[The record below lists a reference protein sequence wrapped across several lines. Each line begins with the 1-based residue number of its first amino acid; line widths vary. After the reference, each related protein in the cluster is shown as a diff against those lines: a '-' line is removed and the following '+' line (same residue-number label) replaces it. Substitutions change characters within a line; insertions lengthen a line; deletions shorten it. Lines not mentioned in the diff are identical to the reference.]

1 MGFMVDGDG
10 VYYVMKRLRKG
21 DYTVRPITV
30 KKLWEFS
37 TNTASINYYPHF
49 NIQPL
54 RSLYAENH
62 KYFGNVANISSS
74 LYERVFQS
82 QSLDP
87 KLLWYYLDHNYYSD
101 HKTEKIPSQITGTD
115 FSSYL
120 AESGSLLII
129 PRSSVGEGILEKSL
143 EITNYNY
150 YTESLQYI
158 MVDDG
163 NGNVID
169 SSFDHTKFISN
180 DTLLMYVGF
189 NEKYREYNFVKKK
202 LPYVQDYTSETSVL
216 GVSNV
221 RQINYVPGIPTT
233 DTSQSSGTCAQ
244 FSGAHLKV
252 HDVNKFNFLIREDF
266 SFSFWI
272 NTPPS
277 QSSEITTYN
286 HLFNKNTKRLVDTQT
301 INKLNGM
308 QSVVTEEQVRPTQQF
323 PFDILITNSTSD
335 KSNVIKFSHSSNIQY
350 SEVTSS
356 QLSYGKW
363 HHVVCQKSSSYLQ
376 IWVDGTLQSSVS
388 SSVTLPVTNRH
399 NFYIA
404 GNGTNDSY
412 FSGSLDEIRIYKK
425 GLNSSEINN
434 LYDNSLRN
442 GYAYQ
447 TSRIGN
453 IFYKQG
459 IISVTDPRPKYANAF
474 LGKNGNFDYEVTKH
488 GFDGRFRSQTT
499 FYEHEIICKLKKNEF
514 NFTQNPTIKKDRD
527 SDVSMVDD
535 YVTSSFFNPYV
546 TTIGLY
552 NDHQEL
558 MAVAKLANAV
568 PKKDDIDV
576 NFIIRFDV

>member
-37 TNTASINYYPHF
+37 TNTASINYYPNF

-54 RSLYAENH
+54 RNLYPENH
-62 KYFGNVANISSS
+62 KYFGNVANVSSS

-87 KLLWYYLDHNYYSD
+87 KLLWYYLDHNYYAD
-101 HKTEKIPSQITGTD
+101 HKTEKMPSNVTGTD

-120 AESGSLLII
+120 AQSGSMLLI
-129 PRSSVGEGILEKSL
+129 PRSTVGEGILEKSL

-169 SSFDHTKFISN
+169 TTFDTSKFISN
-180 DTLLMYVGF
+180 DSLLLYVGF
-189 NEKYREYNFVKKK
+189 NEKYREYEFVKKK
-202 LPYVQDYTSETSVL
+202 LPYILDYATETSNVS
-216 GVSNV
+216 VSNV
-221 RQINYVPGIPTT
+221 RKIKYEPGIPTT
-233 DTSQSSGTCAQ
+233 DTSQSSGTCASFNGSYLQ
-244 FSGAHLKV
+244 VNES
-252 HDVNKFNFLIREDF
+252 NKFNFLVREDF

-277 QSSEITTYN
+277 QSSEVLPYN
-286 HLFNKNTKRLVDTQT
+286 YLFNKNTKRLVDIQT
-301 INKLNGM
+301 TDKINGM
-308 QSVVTEEQVRPTQQF
+308 SKVTTNEEVRPTQQY
-323 PFDILITNSTSD
+323 PFDISITNSTSD
-335 KSNVIKFSHSSNIQY
+335 KSNVIKFSHSSNLQF
-350 SEVTSS
+350 SEATSS
-356 QLSYGKW
+356 QLSSGKW

-376 IWVDGTLQSSVS
+376 IWIDGVLNSNVS
-388 SSVTLPVTNRH
+388 SSISFPVTNRH
-399 NFYIA
+399 NFYVA
-404 GNGTNDSY
+404 GNGTDESY

-425 GLNSSEINN
+425 GLSSLEITN
-434 LYDNSLRN
+434 LYDNSLRT

-447 TSRIGN
+447 TARIGN

-459 IISVTDPRPKYANAF
+459 IISITDPRPKYANAF

-499 FYEHEIICKLKKNEF
+499 FYEHEIICKIKKNEF
-514 NFTQNPTIKKDRD
+514 NFTQNPSIKKDRD
-527 SDVSMVDD
+527 SDVSRVDD

-558 MAVAKLANAV
+558 IAVAKLANAV
-568 PKKDDIDV
+568 PKKDDIVV